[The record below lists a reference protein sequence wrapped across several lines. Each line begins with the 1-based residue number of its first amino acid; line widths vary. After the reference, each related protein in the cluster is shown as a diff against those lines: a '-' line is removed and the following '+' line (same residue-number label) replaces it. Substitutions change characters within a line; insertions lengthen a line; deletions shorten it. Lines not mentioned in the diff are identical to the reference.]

1 VAMEAKLASL
11 TSGIQ
16 KQAGTNSSRRLEAAI
31 SQMKALERQA
41 AIVQS
46 PVVQR
51 SVSSQS
57 SGSKRSYGAPHS
69 EDGLE
74 SMRQRLSDMER
85 RARDRA
91 RLQSLQQQQQRQ
103 DDDPTDNRPGMA
115 QSVEMKAAKQAML
128 SALCDNGASLKELE
142 VAVSGL
148 KHVVDEADA
157 GDPGLAEATVML
169 AAARTR
175 MRRLQG
181 YQ

>member
-1 VAMEAKLASL
+1 MAMEAKLASL